1 MEKGAMSI
9 YECFFFSNGH
19 VGYFENLECDNEAS
33 LRPLFQKLISR
44 GEWDAAE
51 RGGTKNWFAGSLS
64 SPMAGLIAV
73 LDVLLFCL
81 RASMRPR

>member
-9 YECFFFSNGH
+9 YECFFFSNSH

-51 RGGTKNWFAGSLS
+51 AWRHEKLVCRVMKFANGRIDCSVGCPSFLS
-64 SPMAGLIAV
+64 AGEYEA
-73 LDVLLFCL
+73 
-81 RASMRPR
+81 